1 MSVMHA
7 MKTGRIARAVATSLA
22 VTLMACSADLATAVD
37 TFSNPGICPATPAAL
52 PAADVT
58 VTLDAAQRFQ
68 TIQGFGS
75 TERLFDDPHVTNT
88 FDASTG
94 RAAATAIPPASDQA
108 KILDALYVDLGL
120 TRIRIHPEGFEPVND
135 NADPNA
141 ADLSKFNFGN
151 RGADG
156 HIAAVKTLLP
166 RGVTTYFVS
175 PVVLESWMNESNP
188 DEYVEWVM
196 VMLRHWRQQ
205 GLEMPY
211 YSLLNEPGYYVGLK
225 SWSGEWM
232 RDVAKKLGA
241 KLAAENFR
249 TKLVIP
255 DDVSPSEAYARI
267 QTILADPEARK
278 YVGALAYH
286 LYGRGGEDKVA
297 QIGKQYGIPVW
308 MTEFSTPGDW
318 RAWAVVMQ
326 QMLGDDDVSAIDYM
340 WGYFGDWD
348 RSQLVRLKLSGTT
361 YVGYDMT
368 KQYYV
373 MGQYSRYV
381 RPGAVRIAATSSDPD
396 VKVVAFVDGAKP
408 IVVVTNLGARDHTV
422 RFEFGSAGVCGGR
435 LQAVRTSEGESWSAL
450 PEVTLDQPRFAAPAP
465 AGSVTTFAG
474 R

>member
-1 MSVMHA
+1 MSVSQVI
-7 MKTGRIARAVATSLA
+7 TPGRTARTVATSLA
-22 VTLMACSADLATAVD
+22 LTLMACSADLATAVD
-37 TFSNPGICPATPAAL
+37 TFSNPGICPATPATL
-52 PAADVT
+52 PSADVT

-68 TIQGFGS
+68 TMQGFGAS
-75 TERLFDDPHVTNT
+75 QRLFDDPHVTDT

-94 RAAATAIPPASDQA
+94 RATATAIPPASDQA

-120 TRIRIHPEGFEPVND
+120 TRVRIHPEGFEPVND
-135 NADPNA
+135 NADPNV

-156 HIAAVKTLLP
+156 HIAAVKALLP
-166 RGVTTYFVS
+166 RGVTTYFAS
-175 PVVLESWMNESNP
+175 PVVIETWMNESNP

-211 YSLLNEPGYYVGLK
+211 YSILNEPGYYVGGRQ
-225 SWSGEWM
+225 WSGEWV
-232 RDVAKKLGA
+232 RDVAKKLGS
-241 KLAAENFR
+241 KLAAESFR
-249 TKLVIP
+249 TKLIVSE
-255 DDVSPSEAYARI
+255 DDTPLSAYGRI
-267 QTILADPEARK
+267 QTVLADPDARK
-278 YVGALAYH
+278 YIGALAYH
-286 LYGRGGEDKVA
+286 LYGRGGEDKIA

-308 MTEFSTPGDW
+308 MTEYSTPDDW

-326 QMLGDDDVSAIDYM
+326 QLLADDDVSAIDYM

-348 RSQLVRLKLSGTT
+348 RSQLIRLKLSGST
-361 YVGYDMT
+361 YVGYDMA

-396 VKVVAFVDGAKP
+396 VKVVAFIDGAKP
-408 IVVVTNLGARDHTV
+408 VAVVTNLGTRDHTV
-422 RFEFGSAGVCGGR
+422 RFELGSAGVCGGK
-435 LQAVRTSEGESWSAL
+435 LQTVRTSEGESWSAL
-450 PEVTLDQPRFAAPAP
+450 PEVTLDQPRFAAAAP

>member
-1 MSVMHA
+1 MNASQVI
-7 MKTGRIARAVATSLA
+7 TPGRIARAVATSFA
-22 VTLMACSADLATAVD
+22 VTLMACSADSATAVD
-37 TFSNPGICPATPAAL
+37 TFGNPGTCPAAPAAL
-52 PAADVT
+52 PATDVT

-75 TERLFDDPHVTNT
+75 TQRLFDDPHVTKT

-94 RAAATAIPPASDQA
+94 RAAASAVPPASDRT

-120 TRIRIHPEGFEPVND
+120 TRVRIHPEGLEPVND
-135 NADPNA
+135 NPDPLSP
-141 ADLSKFNFGN
+141 DLSKFNFGN

-156 HIAAVKTLLP
+156 HIAAIKSELT
-166 RGVTTYFVS
+166 RGVTTYFAS

-211 YSLLNEPGYYVGLK
+211 YSILNEPGYYAGGTP
-225 SWSGEWM
+225 WSGAWL
-232 RDVAKKLGA
+232 RDVAKKLGP

-249 TKLVIP
+249 TRLV
-255 DDVSPSEAYARI
+255 VSEDASPLAAYGRI
-267 QTILADPEARK
+267 STVLADPDARK

-297 QIGKQYGIPVW
+297 QLGKQYGIPVW
-308 MTEFSTPGDW
+308 MTEYSTPGNW
-318 RAWAVVMQ
+318 HAWATVMQ
-326 QMLGDDDVSAIDYM
+326 QLLGDDDVSAIDYM

-348 RSQLVRLKLSGTT
+348 GSQLIRLNLSGST
-361 YVGYDMT
+361 YVGFDFT

-381 RPGAVRIAATSSDPD
+381 RPGAVRIAATSSDPE

-408 IVVVTNLGARDHTV
+408 VVVVTNLGTRDHSV
-422 RFEFGSAGVCGGR
+422 RFELGSAGGCGGQ

-450 PEVTLDQPRFAAPAP
+450 PDITLDQPRFAAPAKS
-465 AGSVTTFAG
+465 GSVTTFAG

>member
-225 SWSGEWM
+225 SWAGEWI
-232 RDVAKKLGA
+232 RDVAK
-241 KLAAENFR
+241 
-249 TKLVIP
+249 
-255 DDVSPSEAYARI
+255 
-267 QTILADPEARK
+267 
-278 YVGALAYH
+278 
-286 LYGRGGEDKVA
+286 
-297 QIGKQYGIPVW
+297 
-308 MTEFSTPGDW
+308 
-318 RAWAVVMQ
+318 
-326 QMLGDDDVSAIDYM
+326 
-340 WGYFGDWD
+340 
-348 RSQLVRLKLSGTT
+348 
-361 YVGYDMT
+361 
-368 KQYYV
+368 
-373 MGQYSRYV
+373 
-381 RPGAVRIAATSSDPD
+381 
-396 VKVVAFVDGAKP
+396 
-408 IVVVTNLGARDHTV
+408 
-422 RFEFGSAGVCGGR
+422 
-435 LQAVRTSEGESWSAL
+435 
-450 PEVTLDQPRFAAPAP
+450 
-465 AGSVTTFAG
+465 
-474 R
+474 